1 VVASGCKWL
10 QVVASGCK
18 WLQVV
23 ASGCKLLQV
32 VASGCKWL
40 QVVANCCRWLQWL
53 RVFLTFSM
61 RLQMVVCGCGSS
73 CNYIQVTANDCKFSP
88 SCCKMSQVIA
98 SFDMFECLEIS
109 YVFNLLFFRHFGDI
123 SWFEVASVAIMYPQ
137 AFASFY
143 SCLTWC
149 CSNKVLE
156 NFKEMG
162 PYMFECK
169 KIVSISF

>member
-23 ASGCKLLQV
+23 ASGCKWLQV
-32 VASGCKWL
+32 VASGCTRMQIVVGGCKWL
-40 QVVANCCRWLQWL
+40 QV
-53 RVFLTFSM
+53 FSSFCVW
-61 RLQMVVCGCGSS
+61 LQMVVCGYGSS
-73 CNYIQVTANDCKFSP
+73 CNYMQVTANNCKLSP
-88 SCCKMSQVIA
+88 NCCKMSSVIA

-109 YVFNLLFFRHFGDI
+109 YVINNLFFCQFCDI

-143 SCLTWC
+143 SCLAWC

-162 PYMFECK
+162 PYVFECK
-169 KIVSISF
+169 QIVSISFS